1 MDMGSKRQTKTRD
14 FESDL
19 YDDFDDYE
27 DYQED
32 FGDDVGNLKNLS
44 KDFYSTDWED
54 PSDSEHRFSTRRKIE
69 RRNDLR
75 NLYSQI
81 DDADELD
88 FGNEW

>member
-1 MDMGSKRQTKTRD
+1 MGSKRRPD
-14 FESDL
+14 SPDYESDL
-19 YDDFDDYE
+19 YEDYNDYDDYE
-27 DYQED
+27 DE
-32 FGDDVGNLKNLS
+32 FGDDVGNLKKLS

-54 PSDSEHRFSTRRKIE
+54 PSGSENRFSTRRKIE

-81 DDADELD
+81 DDIDELD

>member
-1 MDMGSKRQTKTRD
+1 MGSKRRPKTRD
-14 FESDL
+14 YESDL
-19 YDDFDDYE
+19 CDDYDDYDDYE
-27 DYQED
+27 EE
-32 FGDDVGNLKNLS
+32 FDDDIGNLKNLS

-54 PSDSEHRFSTRRKIE
+54 PSYSEHRISARRRIE

-81 DDADELD
+81 DDGDEFE